1 MASEPAARVPEAKRI
16 QIALRQQIVEGQR
29 VPGTPL
35 VERSIGEEFGVSRLP
50 VRQAI
55 QGLVAEQLVVPG
67 GARSPATVRGFDDE
81 ELDALSV
88 VHATLERLVIRW
100 AAMRRTAEQVEAL
113 RLIVPETAL
122 DGPVDAAAMRRAVL
136 EFRAYLFVMA
146 DSPILDELNQ
156 LVGARVTQV
165 ISHALEPAV
174 AGHYLEALYRAIAL
188 GDAELAETVLGE
200 YIAPGKF
207 DSAKRA

>member
-1 MASEPAARVPEAKRI
+1 MADEQAARISEAKRI
-16 QIALRQQIVEGQR
+16 QIALRQQIVEGER
-29 VPGTPL
+29 APGAPL

-67 GARSPATVRGFDDE
+67 GARSAATVRGFDDE

-100 AAMRRTAEQVEAL
+100 AAMRRTAAQVEVL
-113 RLIVPETAL
+113 RQIVPDVPL
-122 DGPVDAAAMRRAVL
+122 DGTADPAVIRRAVL
-136 EFRAYLFVMA
+136 AFREQLFVMA
-146 DSPILDELNQ
+146 DSTILDELNQ

-165 ISHALEPAV
+165 ITHALDPSV
-174 AGHYLEALYRAIAL
+174 AGHYLEALYRAIAM
-188 GDAELAETVLGE
+188 GDAELAETILGD
-200 YIAPGKF
+200 YISPGKF
-207 DSAKRA
+207 DSVKQG

>member
-1 MASEPAARVPEAKRI
+1 MVAERTPRVPEAKRI
-16 QIALRQQIVEGQR
+16 QIALRKQIVEGER
-29 VPGTPL
+29 TPGTPL

-100 AAMRRTAEQVEAL
+100 AAMRRTAEQVEVL
-113 RLIVPETAL
+113 GTFVPEAPS
-122 DGPVDAAAMRRAVL
+122 DGRVDAGAVRRAVL
-136 EFRAYLFVMA
+136 GFRDYLFVMA
-146 DSPILDELNQ
+146 DSPVLDELNQ

-165 ISHALEPAV
+165 ISHALDPAV
-174 AGHYLEALYRAIAL
+174 AGHYLAALHKAIAI
-188 GDAELAETVLGE
+188 GDAELAETILGD
-200 YIAPGKF
+200 YIAPAKF
-207 DSAKRA
+207 DSVKQG

>member
-1 MASEPAARVPEAKRI
+1 MTGERNARVPEATRI
-16 QIALRQQIVEGQR
+16 QIALRQQIVEGER
-29 VPGTPL
+29 TPGTPL

-67 GARSPATVRGFDDE
+67 GARSPAIVRGFDAD

-100 AAMRRTAEQVEAL
+100 AAMRRTAEQVEEL
-113 RLIVPETAL
+113 RAIVPEVPL
-122 DGPVDAAAMRRAVL
+122 DGSADAAAMRRAVL
-136 EFRAYLFVMA
+136 AFRDQLFVMA

-165 ISHALEPAV
+165 ISHALDPAV
-174 AGHYLEALYRAIAL
+174 AGHYLEALYRAIAI
-188 GDAELAETVLGE
+188 GDAELAETILGD
-200 YIAPGKF
+200 YISPGKF
-207 DSAKRA
+207 DAAKQV